1 MVGCGKIGGV
11 GGVEQKAP
19 NRSHSNNTAPS
30 EEANKK
36 LKVFKNKGFR
46 RWRRIRDSQLQAAE
60 LSVFQRKSS
69 YRPTALPLKLP
80 LFSACRE
87 DLQAGVSGLTSV
99 LWISRLR
106 HVPDL
111 MGESTF

>member
-1 MVGCGKIGGV
+1 MPTWNRWWVLEYRRFSNEKALFLWVG
-11 GGVEQKAP
+11 
-19 NRSHSNNTAPS
+19 
-30 EEANKK
+30 
-36 LKVFKNKGFR
+36 KG
-46 RWRRIRDSQLQAAE
+46 RWRRIRDSQLHAE
-60 LSVFQRKSS
+60 ELAVFQQKTS
-69 YRPTALPLKLP
+69 YRPTALPLILP

-106 HVPDL
+106 HVADL

>member
-1 MVGCGKIGGV
+1 MTGQNEERVERWNGLKSLEFRRFGNEKALFLWVG
-11 GGVEQKAP
+11 
-19 NRSHSNNTAPS
+19 
-30 EEANKK
+30 
-36 LKVFKNKGFR
+36 KG
-46 RWRRIRDSQLQAAE
+46 RWRRIVDSQLHAE
-60 LSVFQRKSS
+60 GLAVFQRKSS

-106 HVPDL
+106 HVADL